1 MMDINRV
8 LFQWFYKVFDV
19 KIAGGAVKN
28 ENMSNKE
35 LAEQLHKPI
44 IRKCQKRKLYLLFID
59 NIWGADFVDVQ
70 LINKFNKGIF
80 FYYALLIFSVN
91 KHGLFL

>member
-8 LFQWFYKVFDV
+8 LFQWFYKVFDI

-44 IRKCQKRKLYLLFID
+44 IRKFQKRKLYLLFID

-80 FYYALLIFSVN
+80 FYYALLIFLVN